1 MISFSQ
7 LQTLYGTLSQNTSA
21 TNLATGAQLM
31 NYEQRY
37 LLQKFFSNE
46 ASFTFTTIGSQN
58 LTITGTLA
66 IGATSATLTS
76 AWAYP
81 TCTTQVTFSDGE
93 LRNVLFTNNSTA
105 ITWTN
110 GLIGTNFVL
119 SGGLLTG
126 ATSATLLTF
135 WPYANQSTLSQ
146 FSDGEQKTVT
156 YTQNSTTI
164 SWTGGLTGPVNNTI
178 FTSIIT
184 VAIGVGGV
192 QTYQLPPDYS
202 KLKTGT
208 LTIGNLRWNP
218 TEILTRQEWDNLN
231 VFPYYA
237 DIPSNFFIYNN
248 QFNFWPIPSTTGNII
263 TFNYQRRIPDL
274 SIVDY
279 TTPGTVS
286 IAQGSTQ
293 LTGSSTTFIATV
305 NNVSESRYI
314 QFAQPTGDNL
324 WYQIASVNSSTSITL
339 MSPYQGTSIL
349 GSSTYTIGQMPI
361 LMEDFH
367 DMLLW
372 KALVH
377 YFTSIVDNSKK
388 VTEYQEEYDRKLEM
402 LKDYAGSKTV
412 YVNLGRRP
420 IKLNPNLFPQNL
432 GY

>member
-1 MISFSQ
+1 MLSFTN
-7 LQTLYGTLSQNTSA
+7 LQTTYGNLSQNTSA
-21 TNLATGAQLM
+21 QNLATGAQLM
-31 NYEQRY
+31 NIEQRY
-37 LLQKFFSNE
+37 LLQKFFSDE
-46 ASFTFTTIGSQN
+46 ASYTITTIGGQN
-58 LTITGTLA
+58 LTITATLA

-93 LRNVLFTNNSTA
+93 LRNVLFTQNSAT

-119 SGGLLTG
+119 SSGLLTG

-135 WPYANQSTLSQ
+135 WPYANQTSVSQ

-156 YTQNSTTI
+156 FTQNSTAITW
-164 SWTGGLTGPVNNTI
+164 SGGLTGPVNNTI

-184 VAIGVGGV
+184 TAIGVGGV

-218 TEILTRQEWDNLN
+218 QEILTRQEWDNLN

-248 QFNFWPIPSTTGNII
+248 QFNFWPIPSTTGNIV

-274 SIVDY
+274 SIIDY

-286 IAQGSTQ
+286 VTQGSTQ
-293 LTGSSTTFIATV
+293 VTGSSTTFSPTV

-314 QFAQPTGDNL
+314 QFAQPNGDNL
-324 WYQIASVNSSTSITL
+324 WYQIATISSTTGVTL
-339 MSPYQGTSIL
+339 TAPYQGSTIAN
-349 GSSTYTIGQMPI
+349 SSAYTIGQMPI
-361 LMEDFH
+361 LMEDFQ

-377 YFTSIVDNSKK
+377 YFTSIVDNPKK
-388 VTEYQEEYDRKLEM
+388 VEEYQAEYDRKYDM
-402 LKDYAGSKTV
+402 LKDYAGTKTV
-412 YVNLGRRP
+412 SVNLGRRP
-420 IKLNPNLFPQNL
+420 TKINPNLFPQNL
-432 GY
+432 G

>member
-1 MISFSQ
+1 MLSFTN
-7 LQTLYGTLSQNTSA
+7 LQTTYGNLSQNTSA
-21 TNLATGAQLM
+21 QNLATGAQLM
-31 NYEQRY
+31 NIEQRY
-37 LLQKFFSNE
+37 LLQKFFSDE
-46 ASFTFTTIGSQN
+46 ASYTITTIGGQN
-58 LTITGTLA
+58 LTITATLA

-93 LRNVLFTNNSTA
+93 LRNVLFTQNSAT

-119 SGGLLTG
+119 SSGLLTG

-135 WPYANQSTLSQ
+135 WPYTNQTSVSQ

-156 YTQNSTTI
+156 FTQNSTAITW
-164 SWTGGLTGPVNNTI
+164 SGGLTGPVNNTI

-184 VAIGVGGV
+184 TAIGAGGV

-218 TEILTRQEWDNLN
+218 QEILTRQEWDNLN

-237 DIPSNFFIYNN
+237 DIPSNFFIYGN
-248 QFNFWPIPSTTGNII
+248 QFNFWPIPSTTGNIV

-274 SIVDY
+274 SLVDY
-279 TTPGTVS
+279 ISPGTVS
-286 IAQGSTQ
+286 VAQGSTQ
-293 LTGSSTTFIATV
+293 VTGLSTTFTPTV

-324 WYQIASVNSSTSITL
+324 WYQIASITSATGISLTA
-339 MSPYQGTSIL
+339 PYQGTTISN
-349 GSSTYTIGQMPI
+349 SSTYTIGQMPI

-377 YFTSIVDNSKK
+377 YFTSIVDNPKK
-388 VTEYQEEYDRKLEM
+388 VEEYQGEYDRKYDM
-402 LKDYAGSKTV
+402 LKDYAGTKTV
-412 YVNLGRRP
+412 SVNLGRRP
-420 IKLNPNLFPQNL
+420 TKINPNLFPQNL
-432 GY
+432 G